1 MRLVDVLLILFYIKR
16 IDVFAAID
24 IVEREHPLAVE
35 LADVVLG
42 VAVDGRQ
49 VEAVVHGQRIVVAAR
64 IVEEG
69 AAVELVN
76 LVGNGDKA
84 ARCEFEG

>member
-1 MRLVDVLLILFYIKR
+1 MRLGDIIILLYIKR

-24 IVEREHPLAVE
+24 VVEREHPLAVV
-35 LADVVLG
+35 LAGVVLG

-49 VEAVVHGQRIVVAAR
+49 VEAVVHRQRVVVATR
-64 IVEEG
+64 IVEEC